1 MEFSSCLWNPFNLR
15 YSKLALPIGLFPS
28 FDLFILV
35 GAVYCQPSFHTLLSV
50 MFRNG
55 FLYCVVTAVSYEQ
68 VFFKSQT
75 LFSHPKFCWY
85 LQTSVK
91 IEIEIDM
98 LTNLFSVSKRC
109 WKKSAW
115 WILAFT
121 SKHFLYQCFVNTT
134 DKSLCY
140 VCCQKQ
146 VGKSGKIAF
155 YLRAQLRPDCSLLN
169 MWCTLVFFA
178 TTIQKFVFTLGSQ

>member
-68 VFFKSQT
+68 VFFKKSDT
-75 LFSHPKFCWY
+75 IFSSKILLISSNICQNRNRNRHADQSFFC
-85 LQTSVK
+85 LK
-91 IEIEIDM
+91 ALLE
-98 LTNLFSVSKRC
+98 
-109 WKKSAW
+109 KSAW